1 MLMKIK
7 IIRFYML
14 KRISPKV
21 IRSIWNGF
29 ALLARAWRER
39 RAENH
44 GDHRGPFVSARILPR
59 QLSCPFLGCDLL
71 SGGYG
76 SRHPSRRLA
85 DCPNHGIKDY
95 SAESHARV
103 LRGIRR
109 RNDPFCCD
117 VVGHPRV
124 DDSYDYG
131 IDCWCRSS
139 TSNLRCPVGI
149 ASNIIVAWLL
159 TLPATAL
166 VAGTVYFAT
175 RLAIP
180 S

>member
-1 MLMKIK
+1 MKIK

-139 TSNLRCPVGI
+139 TSNLRCPVGHC
-149 ASNIIVAWLL
+149 
-159 TLPATAL
+159 
-166 VAGTVYFAT
+166 
-175 RLAIP
+175 
-180 S
+180 

>member
-1 MLMKIK
+1 
-7 IIRFYML
+7 F
-14 KRISPKV
+14 SV
-21 IRSIWNGF
+21 SGIRSRVVAGSGGVVGVRAIYAVCGRQHLSKASIPVGF

-44 GDHRGPFVSARILPR
+44 GDHRGPFVSTRILPR

-85 DCPNHGIKDY
+85 DCPKHGIKDY

-109 RNDPFCCD
+109 RRPFLLRRGGG
-117 VVGHPRV
+117 VPVSTTHTITGSIVG
-124 DDSYDYG
+124 
-131 IDCWCRSS
+131 
-139 TSNLRCPVGI
+139 VG
-149 ASNIIVAWLL
+149 AARR
-159 TLPATAL
+159 T
-166 VAGTVYFAT
+166 
-175 RLAIP
+175 
-180 S
+180 